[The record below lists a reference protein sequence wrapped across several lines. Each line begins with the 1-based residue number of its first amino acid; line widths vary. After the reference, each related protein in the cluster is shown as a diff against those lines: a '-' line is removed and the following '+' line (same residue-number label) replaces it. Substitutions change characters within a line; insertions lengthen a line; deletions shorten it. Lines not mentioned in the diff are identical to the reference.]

1 MSDERRDDD
10 FLKGLVDAWKAST
23 PTPPAELE
31 GRILRAV
38 RAAREEDASR
48 ADDYAGGAD
57 DGRRLAE
64 IIPWHRPAAWPRPVW
79 AAAGALAAMLA
90 IGSMMTI
97 RATFFIPAAPQQA
110 QRLLV
115 ADALRDAEAAE
126 HEHARA
132 IARLEGIA
140 GPILA
145 QADDPELSGARAARL
160 LALGNRLRFL
170 DQTIAEINGFLEQNT
185 GHPGARTTLLAA
197 YTEKTD
203 VLREVIAFDE
213 EIAS

>member
-1 MSDERRDDD
+1 MSDENSADD
-10 FLKGLVDAWKAST
+10 FLKGLVNEWKAST

-38 RAAREEDASR
+38 RAAREEDKSS
-48 ADDYAGGAD
+48 ADDYAGRVD
-57 DGRRLAE
+57 DGRRPAE

-79 AAAGALAAMLA
+79 AGAGALAAMLA
-90 IGSMMTI
+90 IGSMLTI

-110 QRLLV
+110 ERLLV

-126 HEHARA
+126 REHARA
-132 IARLEGIA
+132 IARLEEIA

-145 QADDPELSGARAARL
+145 KADDPELSGTRAARL
-160 LALGNRLRFL
+160 MALGNRLRFL
-170 DQTIAEINGFLEQNT
+170 DQTIAEINDFLEQNT

-203 VLREVIAFDE
+203 VLRDVIAFDE
-213 EIAS
+213 EITS